1 MFTVAA
7 NADEARP
14 DSIRRA
20 EKSPLSMALEHAAR
34 ISQTTEKA
42 KDTAGQLADYP
53 LQKIDPRPLGALIDE
68 VTGIATDAALK
79 AEAQISTG
87 MTAEPSAWKEPSAKK
102 EPSAN
107 KEPSAR

>member
-7 NADEARP
+7 NADQARP
-14 DSIRRA
+14 DNNRRA
-20 EKSPLSMALEHAAR
+20 EKNPLSMALEHAAR

-42 KDTAGQLADYP
+42 KDTAAQLADYP

-87 MTAEPSAWKEPSAKK
+87 MTAEPSAGR
-102 EPSAN
+102 
-107 KEPSAR
+107 EPSARKEPSERKDF